1 MVWRTPKTMKN
12 TAGMPNSGD
21 AKPPRVSGSNA
32 KKKGREP
39 VTVHFADSYRSWK
52 KGAVENANRPIR
64 RYIPKQANFNGFSDS
79 RIKAIQYR
87 LNRRPWEKINF
98 DTPMDRCY
106 GNFAFAVGLYT
117 ATHTPVSQDFGF
129 RQLAGLAGNAYIC
142 ACAGLAPPR
151 SEDWLRQG
159 SAATFIHP
167 QSPLP
172 LMDNL
177 SLFSSVAFLIG
188 VIVVLSIFFHFVPF
202 FLWLS
207 AKVSGVRISLIQLF
221 LMRIRN
227 VPPSVIVPSLIEAH
241 KAGLSNITRDN
252 LEAHYMTGGHVQRVV
267 HALVSASKA
276 NIDLS
281 FEKATAIDL
290 AGRDVFEAVQ
300 TSVNPKVIDTPPVA
314 AVAKNGIQLIA
325 KARVTV
331 RANIHQLVG
340 GAGEDT
346 ILARVGEGIVSSIG
360 SADSHEQVL
369 ENPDS
374 ISKLVLRKGLDA
386 GTAYEIL
393 SIDIA
398 DIDVGK
404 NIGAT
409 LQMDQANADKNIAQ
423 AKAEERRA
431 MAVATEQEMKARAQE
446 ARAEVIQ
453 AEAEVPKALAQALRE
468 GNMGFMD
475 YYRLEN
481 LKGDTA
487 MRDTIAKINPKDL
500 FDKK

>member
-1 MVWRTPKTMKN
+1 MF
-12 TAGMPNSGD
+12 D
-21 AKPPRVSGSNA
+21 A
-32 KKKGREP
+32 
-39 VTVHFADSYRSWK
+39 T
-52 KGAVENANRPIR
+52 
-64 RYIPKQANFNGFSDS
+64 YIPL
-79 RIKAIQYR
+79 IAI
-87 LNRRPWEKINF
+87 
-98 DTPMDRCY
+98 
-106 GNFAFAVGLYT
+106 
-117 ATHTPVSQDFGF
+117 FG
-129 RQLAGLAGNAYIC
+129 AIIVIAI
-142 ACAGLAPPR
+142 
-151 SEDWLRQG
+151 
-159 SAATFIHP
+159 
-167 QSPLP
+167 
-172 LMDNL
+172 
-177 SLFSSVAFLIG
+177 FL
-188 VIVVLSIFFHFVPF
+188 HFVPF

-207 AKVSGVRISLIQLF
+207 AKVSGVHISLIQLF

-227 VPPSVIVPSLIEAH
+227 VPPVTIVTSLIEAH
-241 KAGLSNITRDN
+241 KAGLNNISRDN
-252 LEAHYMTGGHVQRVV
+252 LEAHFMTGGHVQRVV

-314 AVAKNGIQLIA
+314 AVAKDGIQLIA

-360 SADSHEQVL
+360 SAETHKAVL

-374 ISKLVLRKGLDA
+374 ISKLVLRKGLDG
-386 GTAYEIL
+386 GTAFEIL

-431 MAVATEQEMKARAQE
+431 MAVATEQEMRAKAEE

-453 AEAEVPKALAQALRE
+453 AEAEVPKALAQALRD

-475 YYRLEN
+475 YYRLQN
-481 LKGDTA
+481 IKSDSS
-487 MRDTIAKINPKDL
+487 MRQNIASLGKDDVADIMTPKS
-500 FDKK
+500 K